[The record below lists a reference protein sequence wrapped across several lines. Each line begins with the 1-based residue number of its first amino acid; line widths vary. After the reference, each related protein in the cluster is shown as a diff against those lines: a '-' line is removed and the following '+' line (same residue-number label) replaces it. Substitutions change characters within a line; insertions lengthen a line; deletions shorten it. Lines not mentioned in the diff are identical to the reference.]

1 MLPLKMLGE
10 DMFQASLLAVVQLLS
25 CVLLF
30 ATPWTAACRHP
41 LPFTISRSLL
51 RFTSI
56 ELVMLSNHLIL
67 CHPLLLLPSIFPSI
81 RVFPMSQLITSGG
94 HSIEAL
100 ASILPMNIQCW
111 FPLGLIGLISLQ
123 PRKFS
128 GVFSS
133 PTIRKHQ
140 FFSAQPSLW
149 SDSHIHIW
157 LLEKAELWLYG
168 PFQQSDISAF

>member
-1 MLPLKMLGE
+1 MLPLKVLGE
-10 DMFQASLLAVVQLLS
+10 DMFQASLLAVVQLPS
-25 CVLLF
+25 CVRLF
-30 ATPWTAACRHP
+30 VTPWTEACRCP
-41 LPFTISRSLL
+41 LSFTISWSLP

-67 CHPLLLLPSIFPSI
+67 CHPLLLLPSVFPSI
-81 RVFPMSQLITSGG
+81 RFVPMSQLITSGG
-94 HSIEAL
+94 HNIEASAL
-100 ASILPMNIQCW
+100 ILTMNIQCW

-133 PTIRKHQ
+133 TTIRKHQ

-149 SDSHIHIW
+149 SNSYIHIW
-157 LLEKAELWLYG
+157 LLEKSELWLYG
-168 PFQQSDISAF
+168 PFQQSDSSAF